1 MTREQLWAQYAA
13 AALSGMLAN
22 EYSQSS
28 QQAMVVDAD
37 TAANYADAM
46 LAEHLHRFPQDQ
58 QDQQETQQSDADGW
72 IKWSGGKCPVDDGA
86 IVDVELRDGE
96 RFSDVDGSTLDWS
109 HNHDL
114 HPSEEVVS
122 YRLSR

>member
-46 LAEHLHRFPQDQ
+46 LAEHLSRFPQDQ
-58 QDQQETQQSDADGW
+58 QEAKKADADDW
-72 IKWSGGKCPVDDGA
+72 IKWEGGECPAPGA
-86 IVDVELRDGE
+86 GVDVKFRVGLCYYGAPSSHYDWDHH
-96 RFSDVDGSTLDWS
+96 SDPADIVA
-109 HNHDL
+109 
-114 HPSEEVVS
+114 